1 MAADDE
7 KDVPELTEEEIAEG
21 EAIAVP
27 SSDITG
33 ALTGAIDELT
43 EPKSSRGEGDDQED
57 GGSRR

>member
-7 KDVPELTEEEIAEG
+7 ESFPELTEEEIAEG

-27 SSDITG
+27 SGDITG
-33 ALTGAIDELT
+33 ALTGALDELT
-43 EPKSSRGEGDDQED
+43 EPKSSRAEGDDQDD